1 MYMHTEEAFSFISW
15 LAYRHRYI
23 QRNPLVHGNDRSRY
37 QKYVLLLNV
46 NYFNIGFT

>member
-23 QRNPLVHGNDRSRY
+23 QRNPLVHGNDKIKIPKIRIIT
-37 QKYVLLLNV
+37 QCQL
-46 NYFNIGFT
+46 F